1 MKKCLLLFLTAMF
14 ATGLLTAQEWRWAH
28 TYGGMM
34 SNDGFDRNRM
44 QRIALDSAG
53 NMYFMGMFGSMSN
66 MDGSSEPLPHP
77 AISGSDGVATVVAK
91 FDPSGNLV
99 WDRQFKS
106 RDITAM
112 PWWME
117 LKGNRLYIMANTG
130 LVNLTNGPYIYYW
143 DSLVYRNTVAHI
155 PDSERTLPFNF
166 GSWTAIVEADLDG
179 NIINNH
185 FVSIR
190 GGIRQELCD
199 RTDCGNA
206 LLHRDKA
213 GNTFTFATKYYTDTI
228 ERSVLVDNDWAHL
241 CRFHKSSNAFNVQIV
256 KFSPLFQPLWTKW
269 VIDHIEGAYANE
281 WGALESIH
289 LTGMSYD
296 EDDNMY
302 VTGYLTMLSH
312 WGMNE
317 GFNDYPCY
325 IYLDST
331 EQHYIRVDNDDDAQT
346 KSFIIK
352 YDTDGNVL
360 WVNQPY
366 SQRFDHNMSFAW
378 CYFFGNQV
386 ADSSVY
392 VLASTTSNKDGFV
405 YFNDDT
411 NTALPTTQSIYAFQ
425 NACFVRFDQHTGQYL
440 NHGGDTSDSRLCN
453 MIAFDNSSLA
463 VTNNQVV
470 YLCGDDDFVHLM
482 RFSPTGTLLS
492 KTPICDRLSSTTPLV
507 GAALGY
513 VATDEQGHLALSM
526 HWNDAPDFNL
536 DTVAVHGTQG
546 HSNVIFAMAYDENLT
561 IPYEPPLYT
570 VTTRSSNSGYGH
582 VIGDGTYP
590 ENTIVTLN
598 AIADHNWT
606 HFVRWQDGDTNNP
619 RTFRLTQDTLFT
631 AFFETNDTIGIPSV
645 TANALFTLT
654 PNPAHDYVALDL
666 KDGASAPKQCTLI
679 VSDASGR
686 EVLSL
691 NIAAPHTRINTR
703 PLPKG
708 MYFVTLTTPQGSN
721 TQKLVVE

>member
-1 MKKCLLLFLTAMF
+1 MF

-28 TYGGMM
+28 TYGGRK

-44 QRIALDSAG
+44 HRIALDSLG
-53 NMYFMGMFGSMSN
+53 NLYMLGEVGRLSHLDGTTTSFPEPAFG
-66 MDGSSEPLPHP
+66 GW
-77 AISGSDGVATVVAK
+77 DGVATVFAK
-91 FDPSGNLV
+91 FDANGNLV
-99 WDRQFKS
+99 WSKQLRSYQNH
-106 RDITAM
+106 AGPM
-112 PWWME
+112 WME
-117 LKGNRLYIMANTG
+117 LQGDRLYVMANTALENTTSG
-130 LVNLTNGPYIYYW
+130 ASYIYYW
-143 DSLVYRNTVAHI
+143 DTLVYRNAVIQI
-155 PDSERTLPFNF
+155 PSNERVLPFKF
-166 GSWTAIVEADLDG
+166 GRWTVMATFDLDG
-179 NIINNH
+179 NLLDNH
-185 FVSIR
+185 FVHISN
-190 GGIRQELCD
+190 G
-199 RTDCGNA
+199 A
-206 LLHRDKA
+206 LLLPLGPDGLFHRDKQNNSYVFTVNA
-213 GNTFTFATKYYTDTI
+213 YDSITHFSMDDTPGRTFTYEKEHNHVDIWMYKISSDWQMQWVKPVFHHTRGGYYDTLYHSFI
-228 ERSVLVDNDWAHL
+228 NNCFLSG
-241 CRFHKSSNAFNVQIV
+241 I
-256 KFSPLFQPLWTKW
+256 
-269 VIDHIEGAYANE
+269 
-281 WGALESIH
+281 
-289 LTGMSYD
+289 SYD
-296 EDDNMY
+296 EEDNMY
-302 VTGYLTMLSH
+302 VTGYLAMFSH
-312 WGMNE
+312 RGSYE
-317 GFNDYPCY
+317 GLNDYPCY

-331 EQHYIRVDNDDDAQT
+331 EQHYIRVDNDYDAQF

-352 YDTDGNVL
+352 YDTNGNVL
-360 WVNQPY
+360 WVNHPY
-366 SQRFDHNMSFAW
+366 SREYDHDLSLAC

-392 VLASTTSNKDGFV
+392 VLVRGISEYNGYV
-405 YFNDDT
+405 YFDNDT
-411 NTALPTTQSIYAFQ
+411 NTALPTTQTLPFIE
-425 NACFVRFDQHTGQYL
+425 NTGFVRFNKHTGRYL
-440 NHGGDTSDSRLCN
+440 NYGGDTLTSRYN
-453 MIAFDNSSLA
+453 MIAFDNSSLSI
-463 VTNNQVV
+463 TNNQVV
-470 YLCGDDDFVHLM
+470 YSCGDNDFVHLM

-570 VTTRSSNSGYGH
+570 VTTRTTNSNYGH
-582 VIGDGTYP
+582 VIGGGSYP
-590 ENTIVTLN
+590 EGTSVTLN
-598 AIADHNWT
+598 AIANHNWT

-666 KDGASAPKQCTLI
+666 KDGVSDPKHCTLT

-703 PLPKG
+703 DLPKG
-708 MYFVTLTTPQGSN
+708 IYFVTLKTPQGSS
-721 TQKLVVE
+721 TQKLVLE